1 MATQQTFPIDFTP
14 SYGRKNFIEASCNTI
29 ALQTIEQWPNWP
41 SYGLVVYGPKGSGKT
56 HLAHIFSQKA
66 GAVFLGREK
75 LRDPKLFV
83 TLPPAANVIVDE
95 VDVAAL
101 EEPLFHLLN
110 FLKNENGTLLMTAEN
125 PPAEWPVKLP
135 DLRSRILAL
144 NAVAISP
151 PDDELL
157 KAVMTKLFSDRQLYV
172 EGDVVDYATTRL
184 DRNFTALMD
193 FVDKIDAASLRTKRR
208 ITLPLAREILAQSVD
223 IL

>member
-95 VDVAAL
+95 VDVQTGHAEDGAGQVRIDRSAHAHDRRRR
-101 EEPLFHLLN
+101 EPRRKHL
-110 FLKNENGTLLMTAEN
+110 
-125 PPAEWPVKLP
+125 
-135 DLRSRILAL
+135 
-144 NAVAISP
+144 
-151 PDDELL
+151 
-157 KAVMTKLFSDRQLYV
+157 
-172 EGDVVDYATTRL
+172 GD
-184 DRNFTALMD
+184 
-193 FVDKIDAASLRTKRR
+193 
-208 ITLPLAREILAQSVD
+208 Q
-223 IL
+223 